1 MYKLILYGFLFLIFA
16 VLLLVNLY
24 LIMGLLFPGLSLQI
38 EQRFMGALRR
48 KSGSIIL
55 GDSDRYV
62 RRRNLKLSIWFNL
75 VSIIIQLTMYL
86 IIFP

>member
-1 MYKLILYGFLFLIFA
+1 MYKLIVYGFLFLIFA

-24 LIMGLLFPGLSLQI
+24 LIMGLLFPGVSLQI

-48 KSGSIIL
+48 KSGSIIW

-86 IIFP
+86 IMFP

>member
-1 MYKLILYGFLFLIFA
+1 MYKLIVYGFLFLIFA

-24 LIMGLLFPGLSLQI
+24 LIMGLLFPGVSLQI
-38 EQRFMGALRR
+38 EQRFMGAFRR
-48 KSGSIIL
+48 KSGSIIW

-86 IIFP
+86 IMFP